1 MVVNR
6 GLIINVRPLNT
17 CQSMFFVGLVD
28 FQDYIIFCHAFL
40 EIKYICIKLTLD
52 VAVYENQK
60 PSEISED

>member
-1 MVVNR
+1 
-6 GLIINVRPLNT
+6 
-17 CQSMFFVGLVD
+17 MFFVGLVD

-52 VAVYENQK
+52 VAVYENEK

>member
-1 MVVNR
+1 
-6 GLIINVRPLNT
+6 
-17 CQSMFFVGLVD
+17 MFFVGLVD
-28 FQDYIIFCHAFL
+28 FQDYIIFCHASL